1 MYCSCL
7 YVFKCPWD
15 RSGRSAGTE
24 NSDSYTDR
32 KTEINSK
39 VKVCVNIKVQI
50 NTEIQIDTNTKT

>member
-15 RSGRSAGTE
+15 RSGRSACTE

-32 KTEINSK
+32 KIEINRK
-39 VKVCVNIKVQI
+39 VKVHVNIKVQI
-50 NTEIQIDTNTKT
+50 NTEIQIGTNTKT

>member
-7 YVFKCPWD
+7 YVFKCLWD

-50 NTEIQIDTNTKT
+50 NTEIQIGTNTKT

>member
-32 KTEINSK
+32 KIEINSK

-50 NTEIQIDTNTKT
+50 NTEI